1 MAKSPQSKS
10 PGEGEALAVP
20 ALSKAGP
27 FRGVADQAIR
37 VLIEQS
43 RTREYQRGQPVFLQ
57 GEESDYLCVLISG
70 IVRIFRSSA
79 EGNEKTLAL
88 LAGAEVFGEMSAIDG
103 KPRSAS
109 AETMTDASILQM
121 PRAAFQ
127 KALAD
132 PVLACNML
140 DRLAHMLRDSDE
152 AMDML
157 AFMGVRGRVASVL
170 LKTVP
175 VSAYSA
181 ASDSQARFT
190 FTQRDIAG
198 LASTTRETVSRVLGE
213 FMDMGLIEVSGRAY
227 HIRDLERLREIAAT
241 TE

>member
-1 MAKSPQSKS
+1 MTKSPQSKS
-10 PGEGEALAVP
+10 PVEGEALAVP
-20 ALSKAGP
+20 ALSKTAL
-27 FRGVADQAIR
+27 FRGVADQTIR
-37 VLIEQS
+37 DLVDQS
-43 RTREYQRGQPVFLQ
+43 RTREFQRGRPVFLQ
-57 GEESDYLCVLISG
+57 GEESDYLCVLTTG

-109 AETMTDASILQM
+109 AEAMTEACVLSV
-121 PRAAFQ
+121 PRIAFL
-127 KALAD
+127 KALSD
-132 PVLACNML
+132 PALARNML

-170 LKTVP
+170 LKTAP
-175 VSAYSA
+175 VNTYQA
-181 ASDSQARFT
+181 ASDAQARFT

-213 FMDMGLIEVSGRAY
+213 FMDMGLIEVSSRAY
-227 HIRDLERLREIAAT
+227 HIRDLERLRDIAAT
-241 TE
+241 TD